1 MIEDDFSP
9 PPVPEELLQAER
21 WAELYREQRGL
32 LAQDD
37 PSEAQIRALARLRR
51 EVEASERGEP
61 NEPTERDD

>member
-21 WAELYREQRGL
+21 RAELYREQRAL
-32 LAQDD
+32 LAEDD
-37 PSEAQIRALARLRR
+37 PSEAHIRALARLRR